1 MTNIKQFKYLINGV
15 IEALN
20 QRIRLSGLSLSEAIE
35 EEDGDTDLL
44 IMLTELETTIN
55 TVISITNINME
66 DIDRFLFNEIGVTYE
81 DIKDLQ
87 EDLYYLI

>member
-1 MTNIKQFKYLINGV
+1 MMSIKQFKYLINGV

-20 QRIRLSGLSLSEAIE
+20 QRNRLTGLSLFEAI

-55 TVISITNINME
+55 TVISITNINKE
-66 DIDRFLFNEIGVTYE
+66 DIDRFLLNEIGVTYE

>member
-20 QRIRLSGLSLSEAIE
+20 QRIRLSGLSLSETI

>member
-20 QRIRLSGLSLSEAIE
+20 QRIRLSGLSLSEAI

>member
-1 MTNIKQFKYLINGV
+1 MMSIKQFKYLINGV
-15 IEALN
+15 IEELN

-35 EEDGDTDLL
+35 EDGDVALL
-44 IMLTELETTIN
+44 IMFTELETTIN
-55 TVISITNINME
+55 TVISITNINKE
-66 DIDRFLFNEIGVTYE
+66 DIDIFLLNEIGVTYE

>member
-1 MTNIKQFKYLINGV
+1 MMNIEQFKYLINGV

-20 QRIRLSGLSLSEAIE
+20 QRNRLTGLSLFEAI

-55 TVISITNINME
+55 TVISITNINKE
-66 DIDRFLFNEIGVTYE
+66 DIDRFLLNEIGVTYE

>member
-1 MTNIKQFKYLINGV
+1 MMNIEQFKYLINGV

-20 QRIRLSGLSLSEAIE
+20 QRNRLTGLSLFEAI

-55 TVISITNINME
+55 TVISITNINKE
-66 DIDRFLFNEIGVTYE
+66 DIDIFLLNEIGVTYE